1 MTLIGITDSV
11 IELIQDEIIEYDNVL
26 MSGEEDE
33 DIVEEA
39 IEQLSD
45 IVEDLTYVKIAVRN
59 YGASI

>member
-11 IELIQDEIIEYDNVL
+11 IELIQDEIIEYDDVL

-45 IVEDLTYVKIAVRN
+45 IVENLTYVKIAVRN